1 MDKWFIS
8 ISPLTGVPLIPQSE
22 LVAHPLQF
30 NPITLAASRNS
41 KREPLCQ
48 FTAERKYQSLSQRNC
63 YPPSTYRPKQSASAK
78 RKEKQGDCMPFLL
91 MLSNK
96 TYEVASDLRT
106 QTNQLLSAGRS
117 PIGDLLRVGALAISF
132 GLSSVTF
139 TFTTLN

>member
-1 MDKWFIS
+1 MSVYGREKVS
-8 ISPLTGVPLIPQSE
+8 V
-22 LVAHPLQF
+22 
-30 NPITLAASRNS
+30 PITAKL
-41 KREPLCQ
+41 
-48 FTAERKYQSLSQRNC
+48 LSTI
-63 YPPSTYRPKQSASAK
+63 SVSAK
-78 RKEKQGDCMPFLL
+78 TEREREKKRKTRRLHAVLL